1 MPLSP
6 TLQPLGTCLGAPAH
20 WQAPGGQGHKYTS
33 REAGAMAMSDQ
44 QGGRRDAGL

>member
-20 WQAPGGQGHKYTS
+20 WQAPGGQGHKYTP
-33 REAGAMAMSDQ
+33 EKQ
-44 QGGRRDAGL
+44 VQWP